1 MEISL
6 TQNINE
12 VKKILNHKDFNEK
25 NFRKFSTII
34 KSHDTKFHFTNLL
47 NNFYNIINIK
57 PKPNDIKIKKF
68 ISLYTIKFYPQI
80 MNIDKSISSSREL
93 LKSVTLMDMIFKSI
107 LKNYDKLNLKESIIL
122 FHKKFKLYIKNF
134 DIWKRIDIEG
144 LIITLIINHIELEE
158 QFNDNK
164 LYYENMIESETSK
177 NDNSET
183 QREYIEYIQENL
195 DILLKTFDEEKKS
208 IMRKIISL
216 DKEKGHIKF
225 EKYYKLLKD
234 DGIDKDTLISSVTEI
249 VNENIS
255 INFWSEFKKDIDKE
269 EPDFTKLE
277 DTILELKHYIYN
289 CIPNKKEIHLHIDNL
304 LDLEYIKSK
313 IVNKVFNNYDLQGYF
328 NFIIEKLKEYQPP
341 SFDEDTNLF
350 EEQLKDLFLE
360 NGDLEI
366 ILAFF
371 FGYITPKFAEIV
383 NLRNKFFSMLNK

>member
-34 KSHDTKFHFTNLL
+34 KSHDTKFHFTNLV

-164 LYYENMIESETSK
+164 LYYENMIESDTSK
-177 NDNSET
+177 NDSSET
-183 QREYIEYIQENL
+183 KSEYIEYIQENL
-195 DILLKTFDEEKKS
+195 DILMKTFDKEKKS

>member
-289 CIPNKKEIHLHIDNL
+289 CIPNKKEIHLHIENL

>member
-350 EEQLKDLFLE
+350 EEQLKDLFIE

>member
-6 TQNINE
+6 TKNINE
-12 VKKILNHKDFNEK
+12 VKKIFNHKDFNEK
-25 NFRKFSTII
+25 NFRKFSIII
-34 KSHDTKFHFTNLL
+34 KSEDTKFHFTNLI
-47 NNFYNIINIK
+47 NNFFDIIDFK
-57 PKPNDIKIKKF
+57 PKPDEIKIKKF

-93 LKSVTLMDMIFKSI
+93 IQSVTLMDMIFKSI
-107 LKNYDKLNLKESIIL
+107 LKNYDKLNLKESITL
-122 FHKKFKLYIKNF
+122 FHKKFKMYIKNF

-164 LYYENMIESETSK
+164 LYYENMIESET
-177 NDNSET
+177 NENSESKK
-183 QREYIEYIQENL
+183 EYIEYIQENL
-195 DILLKTFDEEKKS
+195 DILTKTFEEEKKS

-216 DKEKGHIKF
+216 DKEKGPIKF

-234 DGIDKDTLISSVTEI
+234 DGIDKDTVISGVTEI

-255 INFWSEFKKDIDKE
+255 INFWSDFKKDISKE

-328 NFIIEKLKEYQPP
+328 AFIIEKLKEYQPP
-341 SFDEDTNLF
+341 NFDEETNIF
-350 EEQLKDLFLE
+350 EKELNDLFLK
-360 NGDLEI
+360 NGDLEV

-371 FGYITPKFAEIV
+371 FSYVTPKFAEIV

>member
-6 TQNINE
+6 EKNINE

-25 NFRKFSTII
+25 NFRKFSIII
-34 KSHDTKFHFTNLL
+34 KSEDTKFHFTNLI
-47 NNFYNIINIK
+47 NNFFDIIDFK
-57 PKPNDIKIKKF
+57 PKPDEIKIKKF

-93 LKSVTLMDMIFKSI
+93 MQSVTLMDMIFKSI
-107 LKNYDKLNLKESIIL
+107 LKNYDKLNLKESITL

-158 QFNDNK
+158 QFNDNR
-164 LYYENMIESETSK
+164 LYYENMIENET
-177 NDNSET
+177 NENSESKK
-183 QREYIEYIQENL
+183 EYIDYIQENL
-195 DILLKTFDEEKKS
+195 DILNKTFEEEKKS

-234 DGIDKDTLISSVTEI
+234 DGIDKDTVISGVTEI

-255 INFWSEFKKDIDKE
+255 INFWSDFKKDISKD

-277 DTILELKHYIYN
+277 DTVLELKHYIYN

-328 NFIIEKLKEYQPP
+328 AFIIEKLKEYQPP
-341 SFDEDTNLF
+341 SFDKETNIF
-350 EEQLKDLFLE
+350 ENELNDLFLK
-360 NGDLEI
+360 NGDLEM

-371 FGYITPKFAEIV
+371 FNYITPKFAEIV

>member
-34 KSHDTKFHFTNLL
+34 KSHDTKFHFTNLV

>member
-1 MEISL
+1 MDISL
-6 TQNINE
+6 TKNINE

-34 KSHDTKFHFTNLL
+34 KSHDTKFHFTNLV

-164 LYYENMIESETSK
+164 LYYENMIESDTSK
-177 NDNSET
+177 NDSSET
-183 QREYIEYIQENL
+183 KSEYIEYIQENL
-195 DILLKTFDEEKKS
+195 DILMKTFDKEKKS

>member
-6 TQNINE
+6 EKNINE

-34 KSHDTKFHFTNLL
+34 KSHDTKFHFTNLV

-216 DKEKGHIKF
+216 DREKGHIKF

-234 DGIDKDTLISSVTEI
+234 EGIDKDTLISSVTEI